1 MTVMSVSVVSRRAIA
16 FPSSR
21 RTCCM
26 SSPMDFSKSSI
37 RLPISSIL
45 LMMDD
50 DIVLNR
56 PCICSNRFCTNSV
69 KSAALSG
76 TVSAL
81 KSKRWSAIVFK
92 RSFCLGKDS
101 SATIPPVAKSVPR
114 RFLNCAKKLSGK
126 AVTYSKS
133 TMGSAQGGQ
142 ERAILFGHTNE
153 DKSSHD
159 ISRGRA

>member
-1 MTVMSVSVVSRRAIA
+1 
-16 FPSSR
+16 
-21 RTCCM
+21 M

-81 KSKRWSAIVFK
+81 KSNRWSAIVFT
-92 RSFCLGKDS
+92 RFFCLGKDS
-101 SATIPPVAKSVPR
+101 SARYRRGQSLVPR

-133 TMGSAQGGQ
+133 TIGTAQGGRRRLDTQ
-142 ERAILFGHTNE
+142 TRTNRRMN
-153 DKSSHD
+153 

>member
-1 MTVMSVSVVSRRAIA
+1 
-16 FPSSR
+16 
-21 RTCCM
+21 M
-26 SSPMDFSKSSI
+26 SSPIDFSKSSI

-81 KSKRWSAIVFK
+81 KSNRWSAIVFT
-92 RSFCLGKDS
+92 RFFCLGKDS
-101 SATIPPVAKSVPR
+101 SARFRRGAKSGPAPFFELCQKVEWQGCNIFQKYDGLSTR
-114 RFLNCAKKLSGK
+114 RTRTGHLIWTHKR
-126 AVTYSKS
+126 
-133 TMGSAQGGQ
+133 GQ
-142 ERAILFGHTNE
+142 IVA
-153 DKSSHD
+153 
-159 ISRGRA
+159 